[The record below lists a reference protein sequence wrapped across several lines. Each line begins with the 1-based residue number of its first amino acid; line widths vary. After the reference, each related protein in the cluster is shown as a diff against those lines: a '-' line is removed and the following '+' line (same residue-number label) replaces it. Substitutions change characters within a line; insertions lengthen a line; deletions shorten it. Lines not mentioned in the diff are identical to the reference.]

1 MTLERWWTSS
11 LDSCWCWPPT
21 SWIWSKIQR
30 LSHPVAAPIVC
41 ARWAEITWD
50 NAHATC
56 GGRPCVFQA
65 HGHVSLLLK
74 FKIKS
79 EGQCLQWLCSIF
91 TCAIEITNC
100 EMNRQH
106 EPCQDVNESLM
117 WIYRLF
123 PGFCLGHGLFEL
135 PGGNTVL
142 YHSQTF
148 PTQLPFFRLFD
159 PFGSCAL
166 WQFHLIRYSV
176 FIFLSSFHFLK
187 SFLWI
192 AFRFRPFCKISPSL
206 HIHQF
211 HDLSS
216 RTPRICTNS
225 VISRQL
231 NTEVALLDWDVAGKD
246 ALCMCPRTV

>member
-1 MTLERWWTSS
+1 MALERWWTSS

-30 LSHPVAAPIVC
+30 LSHPVSVAAPIVC
-41 ARWAEITWD
+41 ARWAEITCD
-50 NAHATC
+50 NAHVTC
-56 GGRPCVFQA
+56 AGRPSVFQA
-65 HGHVSLLLK
+65 HGHVLVWSKHQDSLLLK

-100 EMNRQH
+100 EINRKH

-166 WQFHLIRYSV
+166 WQFHV
-176 FIFLSSFHFLK
+176 VPFSSFFHCFISLNLFCEWHFDSVK
-187 SFLWI
+187 SRIFVKFPQVYTSINSTICPAGRLGSAQTQW
-192 AFRFRPFCKISPSL
+192 SPGSW
-206 HIHQF
+206 
-211 HDLSS
+211 
-216 RTPRICTNS
+216 TPKWHCWT
-225 VISRQL
+225 
-231 NTEVALLDWDVAGKD
+231 G
-246 ALCMCPRTV
+246 M

>member
-1 MTLERWWTSS
+1 MR
-11 LDSCWCWPPT
+11 
-21 SWIWSKIQR
+21 
-30 LSHPVAAPIVC
+30 
-41 ARWAEITWD
+41 
-50 NAHATC
+50 
-56 GGRPCVFQA
+56 GRPCVFQA